1 MSEIISE
8 KVQYKNINEA
18 VQWAVESCYLQIHGV
33 DVQVPYIAGAPG
45 GGKTQSMQA
54 LAQNMGKT
62 AVVSTHFAITPY
74 EEHSGIPQFTKI
86 TVNGKDQIGTVWSFP
101 AIMKKL
107 YELSEEVESE
117 LVDGD
122 RVDSEGVPIKVE
134 VKKYDMIIWLL
145 DDMHLCGSIHMALL
159 YELLTERKLREYDL
173 PASVALVMAGNHGHN
188 KAGSKTMFSAIINR
202 IFMMP
207 VTTTYEEWREK
218 FAIKNNVHY
227 SIMSFLKNENYQKY
241 FHEDEVVDNPW
252 GSPRAWTR
260 LSNFLSHKESWT
272 AEKKLSTSDI
282 HYMAQ
287 GHVSP
292 EATSDFVL
300 YYDIFTKFD
309 IKKILAES
317 DNFKMPNSLQDQYIL
332 CFALCSHVTGLKD
345 TKKIIPDLTNI
356 IFQYISDVPDLGYM
370 MFQELVDYEKT
381 HNKRNIYE
389 NVCNAIG
396 KLDPTIMDRFIEL
409 ITGESE

>member
-18 VQWAVESCYLQIHGV
+18 VQWAVESCYLQINGV
-33 DVQVPYIAGAPG
+33 DVQVPYIAGVPG
-45 GGKTQSMQA
+45 GGKTQSIQA
-54 LAQNMGKT
+54 LAVNMGKT
-62 AVVSTHFAITPY
+62 AVVSTHFAITPC
-74 EEHSGIPQFTKI
+74 EEHGGIPQFTKI

-107 YELSEEVESE
+107 YELSEETE
-117 LVDGD
+117 L
-122 RVDSEGVPIKVE
+122 DSNGET

-173 PASVALVMAGNHGHN
+173 PKTVALVMAGNHGHN

-218 FAIKNNVHY
+218 FAIKNNIHY

-260 LSNFLSHKESWT
+260 LSNFLSQKEAWT
-272 AEKKLSTSDI
+272 SEKKLSTSDI
-282 HYMAQ
+282 HYMCQ
-287 GHVSP
+287 GHVSM

-345 TKKIIPDLTNI
+345 TKKVIPDLTNI
-356 IFQYISDVPDLGYM
+356 IFRYINDVPDLGYM

-389 NVCNAIG
+389 NVCNQIG

-409 ITGESE
+409 ITGE